1 MTRPAPAVSGA
12 RTAPAPGTAPPRPGR
27 EPGLPQLI
35 PPVALAAAAGIVGFL
50 GAVLLWRPPAAPLA
64 EITGAG
70 TVNVMPEH
78 DVALY
83 LGMGMACLLF
93 IAFLAVFG
101 GPRRDGA
108 ASPSATLVRAGVATA
123 GAGAAVLA
131 SIATFA
137 HARNRLP
144 AGPRVRASE
153 LAFFAVVAAGLAV
166 AAWALAPRRPAS
178 PASASAGPAGVP
190 PARWHPADL
199 VVPLALV
206 AIVYVPGWRLLA
218 GNAFSGE
225 EFLHIDFFAIG
236 PALAF
241 SKGLAL
247 GTDVHAYYGMG
258 WAIALTKLPLVRTL
272 SHGHFIRLEVIYGCI
287 YFTAVYAFLRLF
299 TRRWQWAVSGTAL
312 AFLLQLFGS
321 YSSAFIM
328 WRFPSATVLRW
339 AFDIWF
345 FLTCLAY
352 LRTHRERWLVAG
364 GVLVGLA
371 ILFQTDTGIYLGL
384 SAAFFWCCLLS
395 IERDSVRRLVR
406 AGAMAAA
413 GGLAVLVLG
422 LGVASRWTLTDQA
435 FWDGWLE
442 NLRQTRAGATLLP
455 LVAIEG
461 QRVLIFFA
469 LMIAVYLSAAGYTLF
484 VAVHRRLGPDALLLG
499 TVAVYGFLTLLYFV
513 GRSNPH
519 NLFRPAVPFAI
530 VLAGAAT
537 VLRSSG
543 PGSGG
548 ARARTARALPWAV
561 MALAITMLVAHP
573 GFRNYPSLAKTA
585 FTGSEPEGLCMP
597 RNPDICGID
606 AHLAPYIDQLQA
618 LSDRLR
624 DVAGPDDRVAMLD
637 TMGPLVHVMAD
648 VRPWGRYIPL
658 FPAVFFNSMVDDIAE
673 DLESSPPDIVV
684 MRSRALHNP
693 FHEEVWQAIR
703 PTVEREYTLDSDFGP
718 FEVWQRR
725 VAGLASG
732 REGTT

>member
-1 MTRPAPAVSGA
+1 VVLAV
-12 RTAPAPGTAPPRPGR
+12 
-27 EPGLPQLI
+27 
-35 PPVALAAAAGIVGFL
+35 AAGIAAFL
-50 GAVLLWRPPAAPLA
+50 GAVLLWRPPPAPLA

-70 TVNVMPEH
+70 SVNVMPEH

-83 LGMGMACLLF
+83 LGMGAVSLLF
-93 IAFLAVFG
+93 IVVLAFFG
-101 GPRRDGA
+101 GGRREDT
-108 ASPSATLVRAGVATA
+108 ASPSAALLRAGVATA
-123 GAGAAVLA
+123 GAGAAVLV
-131 SIATFA
+131 SIAAFA

-144 AGPRVRASE
+144 AGPRVRPSE
-153 LAFFAVVAAGLAV
+153 LAFFAIVAAGLAA
-166 AAWALAPRRPAS
+166 AAWALAPRRPTA
-178 PASASAGPAGVP
+178 PASTSPVGTARS
-190 PARWHPADL
+190 RWHPADF
-199 VVPLALV
+199 VVPLAIV
-206 AIVYVPGWRLLA
+206 AIVYLPGWRLLA

-225 EFLHIDFFAIG
+225 EFLHIDFFGMG
-236 PALAF
+236 PAVAF
-241 SKGLAL
+241 SQGLAL
-247 GTDVHAYYGMG
+247 GTDVHVYYGMG

-272 SHGHFIRLEVIYGCI
+272 SYGHFIRLEVIYGCI
-287 YFTAVYAFLRLF
+287 YFTAVYAFLRMF

-312 AFLLQLFGS
+312 AILLQLFGS

-352 LRTHRERWLVAG
+352 LRMRRERWLVAG
-364 GVLVGLA
+364 GVVVGLA

-395 IERDSVRRLVR
+395 MERDSARRLVR
-406 AGAMAAA
+406 TGAMSAA

-422 LGVASRWTLTDQA
+422 LGVASRWTLTDRA

-455 LVAIEG
+455 LVALEG

-469 LMIAVYLSAAGYTLF
+469 LMIAVYLSATGYALF
-484 VAVHRRLGPDALLLG
+484 LAVQRRLGPDALLLG

-519 NLFRPAVPFAI
+519 NLFRAAVPFAV

-543 PGSGG
+543 PDSGG
-548 ARARTARALPWAV
+548 APARAARALPWAA
-561 MALAITMLVAHP
+561 MAVAIMMLVAHP
-573 GFRNYPSLAKTA
+573 GFRNYPSLGKTA
-585 FTGSEPEGLCMP
+585 FTGSEPQGLCMP

-606 AHLAPYIDQLQA
+606 AHLAPYTGQLQA

-637 TMGPLVHVMAD
+637 TMGPLVYLMAD

-658 FPAVFFNSMVDDIAE
+658 FPAVFFNSMVDDIAK

-693 FHEEVWQAIR
+693 FHEEVWQAVR
-703 PTVEREYTLDSDFGP
+703 PTVEREYTLDSGFGP
-718 FEVWQRR
+718 FEVWQRK
-725 VAGLASG
+725 VAGVASG
-732 REGTT
+732 RDGTT